1 MSKLQGN
8 LFDIKK
14 TNSIASKGSV
24 VSSVAMA
31 GPSSKNDG
39 SYSETQQRMK
49 KEEENSK
56 DYKLDTLD
64 GAQVC
69 EQQLFQ
75 SSLNISPK

>member
-24 VSSVAMA
+24 ASSVAMA

-39 SYSETQQRMK
+39 SYAETQHRMK
-49 KEEENSK
+49 EEEENSK

-69 EQQLFQ
+69 EQKY
-75 SSLNISPK
+75 SRVP